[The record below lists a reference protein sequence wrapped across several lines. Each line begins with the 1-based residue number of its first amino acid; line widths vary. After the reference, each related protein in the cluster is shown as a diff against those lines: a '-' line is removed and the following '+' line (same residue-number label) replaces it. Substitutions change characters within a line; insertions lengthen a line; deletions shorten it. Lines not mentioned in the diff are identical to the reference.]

1 MSFKTYLPTLEGS
14 EDIPV
19 ITTARNKFERGAP
32 AFLKSS
38 VTGLLCTPDLTVGTV
53 VTESGNLRAVGSVDG
68 KGQIATFNPP
78 CGQNFEH

>member
-14 EDIPV
+14 EDILV

-38 VTGLLCTPDLTVGTV
+38 VTGLLCTPDLTVGTI